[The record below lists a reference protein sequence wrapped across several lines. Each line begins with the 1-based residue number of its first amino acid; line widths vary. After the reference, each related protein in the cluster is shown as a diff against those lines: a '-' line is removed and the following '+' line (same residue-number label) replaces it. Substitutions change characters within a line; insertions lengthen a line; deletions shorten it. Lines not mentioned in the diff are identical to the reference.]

1 MKRVLVIAG
10 DFTEDYEVMVPFQAL
25 SVVGV
30 DVDVVCPGKRE
41 GDFILTAVH
50 DFEGYQTYTEKVGHR
65 FLLNASF
72 DAVRLDEYHGL
83 FLTGGRSPEYLRLN
97 KDVIHIVKWFMAKN
111 LPVAAI
117 CHGVQIL
124 AAADVLRGR
133 KLTAYAAV
141 APEVRAVGGE
151 FVEIPPEDSCVD
163 GNLITAPAWP
173 GNVSI
178 LRELIGALGV
188 RIVA

>member
-10 DFTEDYEVMVPFQAL
+10 DFTEDYEIMVPFQAL

-72 DAVRLDEYHGL
+72 DTVRLDEYHGL

-151 FVEIPPEDSCVD
+151 FVEIPPAGDRKSV
-163 GNLITAPAWP
+163 
-173 GNVSI
+173 V
-178 LRELIGALGV
+178 
-188 RIVA
+188 

>member
-10 DFTEDYEVMVPFQAL
+10 DFTEDYEIMVPFQAL

-72 DAVRLDEYHGL
+72 DTVRLDEYHGL

-141 APEVRAVGGE
+141 APEV
-151 FVEIPPEDSCVD
+151 
-163 GNLITAPAWP
+163 L
-173 GNVSI
+173 
-178 LRELIGALGV
+178 
-188 RIVA
+188 